1 MVMLSSFISLLGL
14 SGAGGVAVGSAGVCP
29 GGAAG
34 RFGGSHCR
42 RAAVRVRLASAV
54 VVVAAWAAL
63 LAATPSGAA
72 VGNTA
77 KEAGAASVNAS
88 AADAAPAM
96 PLTARYRQP
105 VERWP
110 MFQVDDGVAAV
121 ELGLLPSLP
130 RPPWQTRATEAL
142 GRLLFFDPRLSGSGQ
157 IACATCHDS
166 ELGWGDGRGVPFGHD
181 RTAGSR
187 NAMTLLNAARF
198 QRWSWDGRS
207 ASLQAQVLRA
217 VVSPAEMN
225 AAPASVA
232 ARLARLP
239 EYAQRFADAFGAP
252 GITPERIATA
262 VSAFVRTIESS
273 ASRFDFFLRGN
284 YEVLT
289 DQEIEGLHLFRTRAR
304 CMNCHHGP
312 LFSDGSFH
320 HTGLSYYGRRFE
332 DLGRFQVTGRTAD
345 RGKFRTPSLRDLKFT
360 GPWMHNGLFNNFR
373 GILLMYNHGITANR
387 RPKEGEPP
395 LSPLIR
401 PLGLTDSEIDALGAF
416 LDTLSRRPRIVR
428 QPALPGMART
438 ARTQSVEP
446 LGGTL

>member
-1 MVMLSSFISLLGL
+1 MRALAVALLGFGGL
-14 SGAGGVAVGSAGVCP
+14 LANASATVADSARPAAAGGDADKEVGAVSAN
-29 GGAAG
+29 AA
-34 RFGGSHCR
+34 
-42 RAAVRVRLASAV
+42 AA
-54 VVVAAWAAL
+54 
-63 LAATPSGAA
+63 AATPA
-72 VGNTA
+72 V
-77 KEAGAASVNAS
+77 
-88 AADAAPAM
+88 
-96 PLTARYRQP
+96 PLAARYRQP
-105 VERWP
+105 VEQWP
-110 MFQVDDGVAAV
+110 PFSVDEGVAAV

-130 RPPWQTRATEAL
+130 RPPWQTPTTEAL

-166 ELGWGDGRGVPFGHD
+166 QLGWGDGRGVPFGHD
-181 RTAGSR
+181 RTPGSR
-187 NAMTLLNAARF
+187 NAMTLLNVAHF

-225 AAPASVA
+225 AEPASVA
-232 ARLARLP
+232 ARLAELP
-239 EYAQRFADAFGAP
+239 EYARRFADAFGAP
-252 GITPERIATA
+252 GVTPERIATA

-284 YEVLT
+284 YRMLT

-312 LFSDGSFH
+312 LFSDGNFH

-332 DLGRFQVTGRTAD
+332 DLGRFQVTGRAAD

-360 GPWMHNGLFNNFR
+360 GPWMHNGLFTNFR

-401 PLGLTDSEIDALGAF
+401 PLGLTDGEIDALGAF

-428 QPALPGMART
+428 PPVLPGMART
-438 ARTQSVEP
+438 APTQSVESN
-446 LGGTL
+446 GGTL

>member
-1 MVMLSSFISLLGL
+1 MLMPISFITAVHGLGD
-14 SGAGGVAVGSAGVCP
+14 AVAGSAGVCS
-29 GGAAG
+29 GAAA
-34 RFGGSHCR
+34 RWFGGSR
-42 RAAVRVRLASAV
+42 RFAMRARLASV
-54 VVVAAWAAL
+54 VVGVLACAPA
-63 LAATPSGAA
+63 LAAGLDEVA
-72 VGNTA
+72 GG
-77 KEAGAASVNAS
+77 EAGAVS
-88 AADAAPAM
+88 ADARATAAV
-96 PLTARYRQP
+96 PLTVRYRRP

-110 MFQVDDGVAAV
+110 PFEVDEGVAAV

-130 RPPWQTRATEAL
+130 RLPWQTRATEAL

-166 ELGWGDGRGVPFGHD
+166 QLGWGDGRGVPFGHD
-181 RTAGSR
+181 RTPGSR
-187 NAMTLLNAARF
+187 NAMTLLNVAHF

-225 AAPASVA
+225 AEPASVA
-232 ARLARLP
+232 ARLTELP
-239 EYAQRFADAFGAP
+239 EYARRFAEAFGSP
-252 GITPERIATA
+252 GVTPERIATA
-262 VSAFVRTIESS
+262 VSAFVYTIESS

-312 LFSDGSFH
+312 LFSDGNFH

-332 DLGRFQVTGRTAD
+332 DLGRFQVTGRAAD

-360 GPWMHNGLFNNFR
+360 GPWMHNGLFTNFR

-387 RPKEGEPP
+387 RPKKGEPP

-401 PLGLTDSEIDALGAF
+401 PLGLTDGEIDALGAF

-428 QPALPGMART
+428 PPVLPGMART
-438 ARTQSVEP
+438 SPTQSVESN
-446 LGGTL
+446 GGTL

>member
-1 MVMLSSFISLLGL
+1 MRALAVALLGFGGPFANSADSTRL
-14 SGAGGVAVGSAGVCP
+14 AAAGGHADEEIGAVFAN
-29 GGAAG
+29 GAAE
-34 RFGGSHCR
+34 
-42 RAAVRVRLASAV
+42 V
-54 VVVAAWAAL
+54 
-63 LAATPSGAA
+63 
-72 VGNTA
+72 
-77 KEAGAASVNAS
+77 
-88 AADAAPAM
+88 APAV
-96 PLTARYRQP
+96 PLAARYRQP
-105 VERWP
+105 IEQWP
-110 MFQVDDGVAAV
+110 PFEVDEGVAAV

-130 RPPWQTRATEAL
+130 PPPWQTPAAEAL

-166 ELGWGDGRGVPFGHD
+166 QLGWGDGRGVPFGHD
-181 RTAGSR
+181 RTPGSR
-187 NAMTLLNAARF
+187 NAMTLLNAAHF

-225 AAPASVA
+225 ADPASVA
-232 ARLARLP
+232 GRLAGLP
-239 EYAQRFADAFGAP
+239 EYARRFADAFGTP
-252 GITPERIATA
+252 GVTRERIATA

-284 YEVLT
+284 YRILT

-312 LFSDGSFH
+312 LFSDGNFH

-332 DLGRFQVTGRTAD
+332 DLGRFHVTGRTAD

-360 GPWMHNGLFNNFR
+360 GPWMHNGLFSNFR

-401 PLGLTDSEIDALGAF
+401 PLGLTDGEIDALGAF

-428 QPALPGMART
+428 PPVLPGMART
-438 ARTQSVEP
+438 APTQSVESN
-446 LGGTL
+446 GGTL